1 MRGEATSIV
10 TKKLNKL
17 KEIVSS
23 KKKKALEVTAGKF
36 VSNGSLLS
44 QNGLKNENG
53 GGPTSAAAELQNKIG
68 GEHYQ
73 WVFKMG
79 IFASL
84 PLVLPTIDLVL
95 LTGRVVSAYKHTL
108 KKDEGL
114 YQTCYPV
121 MPKAPLVYSSQI
133 YQLRCCNNQ

>member
-1 MRGEATSIV
+1 M

-53 GGPTSAAAELQNKIG
+53 GGPTSELQNKIG

-79 IFASL
+79 IFAPSST
-84 PLVLPTIDLVL
+84 PSPSKID
-95 LTGRVVSAYKHTL
+95 R
-108 KKDEGL
+108 
-114 YQTCYPV
+114 
-121 MPKAPLVYSSQI
+121 
-133 YQLRCCNNQ
+133 